1 MKNKDNFKPDFYLMF
16 LDITKI
22 FDYKEL
28 QLEAN
33 YKYPVVDFDKDG
45 TPLITNQ
52 YNELITL
59 FPEELQYTI
68 LIENDELDYDI
79 AKELESG
86 YGKLIENTIK
96 GKEGVKMLGDGDTI
110 HWITKKEANEGVK
123 MAEQLL
129 INRKNLKESL
139 IDRYLEKGEF
149 EEIEKLLKNNLF

>member
-1 MKNKDNFKPDFYLMF
+1 MKNNNFNPDFYLMF

-28 QLEAN
+28 QLDAN

-68 LIENDELDYDI
+68 LIENDELPIDIGKQLENDYEQLI
-79 AKELESG
+79 KNINKAKES
-86 YGKLIENTIK
+86 
-96 GKEGVKMLGDGDTI
+96 VKMLGDDDII
-110 HWITKKEANEGVK
+110 HWAIKGELDEGVK
-123 MAEQLL
+123 QAEQLL